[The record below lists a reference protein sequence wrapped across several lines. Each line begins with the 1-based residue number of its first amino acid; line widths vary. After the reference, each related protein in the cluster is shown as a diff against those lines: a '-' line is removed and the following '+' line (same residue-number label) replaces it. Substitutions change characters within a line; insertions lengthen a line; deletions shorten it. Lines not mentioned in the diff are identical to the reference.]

1 MSLPASHFKGRQTIE
16 WVRSAVRQ
24 SIEVSLLSV
33 PPLCKGRQGGVETPG
48 LRCGSRIPAPV
59 KAAGRLDLPSPLLT
73 KEGKPREV
81 SIDSMM
87 PTRSSTHAESGRAN
101 SKHEG
106 GFTLVEA
113 LLAIALLAT
122 LGAIVFGSL
131 LTTTQ
136 VVDAGR
142 AAASREQTIRRV
154 LRLMAEELTIGVKET
169 TFPWV
174 GLNGTQDGQSADTLA
189 FVTRG
194 DGLGIQAARE
204 SEILRVIYTR
214 EGDRLIRFVRR
225 NLYALTDESV
235 DQVNLATKVKGFNV
249 RYYSRQGQVWL
260 DEWSSTGPLPTA
272 LLLEITFQEPDAEP
286 YTIREWVT
294 VGVS

>member
-1 MSLPASHFKGRQTIE
+1 MLKQSASGVLAALRPSTYSSE
-16 WVRSAVRQ
+16 YASALRLLRPGWTARL
-24 SIEVSLLSV
+24 SLLRKIV
-33 PPLCKGRQGGVETPG
+33 PLSLTPSA
-48 LRCGSRIPAPV
+48 R
-59 KAAGRLDLPSPLLT
+59 
-73 KEGKPREV
+73 
-81 SIDSMM
+81 
-87 PTRSSTHAESGRAN
+87 N
-101 SKHEG
+101 EG

-113 LLAIALLAT
+113 LLAMALLAT
-122 LGAIVFGSL
+122 LSAIVFGSL
-131 LTTTQ
+131 LTTTK

-194 DGLGIQAARE
+194 DGFGVQAAHE

-225 NLYALTDESV
+225 NLYGLTDDSV

-260 DEWSSTGPLPTA
+260 DEWSSTGPVPTA

>member
-1 MSLPASHFKGRQTIE
+1 MSLPA
-16 WVRSAVRQ
+16 
-24 SIEVSLLSV
+24 
-33 PPLCKGRQGGVETPG
+33 
-48 LRCGSRIPAPV
+48 
-59 KAAGRLDLPSPLLT
+59 LP
-73 KEGKPREV
+73 
-81 SIDSMM
+81 
-87 PTRSSTHAESGRAN
+87 

-106 GFTLVEA
+106 GFTLIEA
-113 LLAIALLAT
+113 LLAMALLAT

-154 LRLMAEELTIGVKET
+154 LRLMAEELAVGVKDT

-174 GLNGTQDGQSADTLA
+174 GVNGTQDGQSADTVA

-194 DGLGIQAARE
+194 DGVGRQAALE
-204 SEILRVIYTR
+204 SEVIRVIYTR

-225 NLYALTDESV
+225 NLYGLTDESV
-235 DQVNLATKVKGFNV
+235 DQINLATKVKGFNV
-249 RYYSRQGQVWL
+249 RYYSKQSQAWL

-272 LLLEITFQEPDAEP
+272 LLLEITFQESTAEP

-294 VGVS
+294 VGVL

>member
-1 MSLPASHFKGRQTIE
+1 MSLPAS
-16 WVRSAVRQ
+16 RSNA
-24 SIEVSLLSV
+24 
-33 PPLCKGRQGGVETPG
+33 
-48 LRCGSRIPAPV
+48 PA
-59 KAAGRLDLPSPLLT
+59 
-73 KEGKPREV
+73 
-81 SIDSMM
+81 
-87 PTRSSTHAESGRAN
+87 
-101 SKHEG
+101 EG

-142 AAASREQTIRRV
+142 AAASREQMIRRV
-154 LRLMAEELTIGVKET
+154 LRLMAEELAVGVKEPT
-169 TFPWV
+169 NPWV
-174 GLNGTQDGQSADTLA
+174 GMNGTQDGQAADTLA
-189 FVTRG
+189 FITIG
-194 DGLGIQAARE
+194 DGFGAQSARE
-204 SEILRVIYTR
+204 GEMVRVIYTR
-214 EGDRLIRFVRR
+214 EGDRLIRFSRR
-225 NLYALTDESV
+225 NLYGLTDESV

-249 RYYSRQGQVWL
+249 RYYHGPGRVWV

-294 VGVS
+294 MGVS

>member
-1 MSLPASHFKGRQTIE
+1 MLKTSSSGVL
-16 WVRSAVRQ
+16 SALKSSTYRMYWRQ
-24 SIEVSLLSV
+24 SAYPLACDRSERDKQSSVCTSSFFRLLRPCWKNVLSFLRDPPPTFHNIGRSLQL
-33 PPLCKGRQGGVETPG
+33 
-48 LRCGSRIPAPV
+48 
-59 KAAGRLDLPSPLLT
+59 
-73 KEGKPREV
+73 
-81 SIDSMM
+81 
-87 PTRSSTHAESGRAN
+87 
-101 SKHEG
+101 KHEG

-142 AAASREQTIRRV
+142 AAAAREQTIRRV
-154 LRLMAEELTIGVKET
+154 LRLMAEELAIGVKET

-194 DGLGIQAARE
+194 DGLGVQAARE

-225 NLYALTDESV
+225 NLYGLTDESV

-272 LLLEITFQEPDAEP
+272 LLLEITFQETDAEP

>member
-1 MSLPASHFKGRQTIE
+1 MSLPAA
-16 WVRSAVRQ
+16 RSDA
-24 SIEVSLLSV
+24 
-33 PPLCKGRQGGVETPG
+33 
-48 LRCGSRIPAPV
+48 
-59 KAAGRLDLPSPLLT
+59 
-73 KEGKPREV
+73 
-81 SIDSMM
+81 
-87 PTRSSTHAESGRAN
+87 RA
-101 SKHEG
+101 EG

-113 LLAIALLAT
+113 LLAVALLAT

-142 AAASREQTIRRV
+142 AAASREQMIRRV
-154 LRLMAEELTIGVKET
+154 LRLMAEELAVGVKEPAN
-169 TFPWV
+169 PWL
-174 GLNGTQDGQSADTLA
+174 GMNGTQDGQAADTLA
-189 FVTRG
+189 FVTIG
-194 DGLGIQAARE
+194 DGFGAQSTRE
-204 SEILRVIYTR
+204 GEMVRVIYTR

-225 NLYALTDESV
+225 NLYGLTDESV
-235 DQVNLATKVKGFNV
+235 EQVNLATKVKGFNI
-249 RYYSRQGQVWL
+249 RYYNAAGKVWA

>member
-1 MSLPASHFKGRQTIE
+1 MSLPASHSNRMLKTSSSGVLAALNSSTYPRGYDSFFRLLRPCTWSGTSWRAGVG
-16 WVRSAVRQ
+16 WVRRKNVL
-24 SIEVSLLSV
+24 SI
-33 PPLCKGRQGGVETPG
+33 
-48 LRCGSRIPAPV
+48 LRDRALIFQA
-59 KAAGRLDLPSPLLT
+59 
-73 KEGKPREV
+73 
-81 SIDSMM
+81 
-87 PTRSSTHAESGRAN
+87 SGRSLRLN
-101 SKHEG
+101 QEG

-131 LTTTQ
+131 MTTTQ

-154 LRLMAEELTIGVKET
+154 LRLMAEELAIGVKET

-194 DGLGIQAARE
+194 DGLGVQAAHE

-225 NLYALTDESV
+225 NLYGLTDESV

-272 LLLEITFQEPDAEP
+272 LLLEITFQETDAEP